1 MKKNKSQSNV
11 FGREGLIYEQ
21 YINGLSYD
29 MLAVKYEVS
38 VETIKGL
45 IKDYSQNPA
54 NDLAIL
60 GQTQLELRRASTM
73 GIDLII
79 KLYNEVSSKLTKNE
93 ISGEEL
99 PKLIVA
105 LANCQRSITETSFKM
120 ALMNPPQV
128 QIDRPNALHDA
139 SKRTQ
144 DELKAKAQSLVIDT
158 HKYTHNH
165 THKNTQ

>member
-1 MKKNKSQSNV
+1 MRKNKSQSNV
-11 FGREGLIYEQ
+11 FGREHLIYEQ

-29 MLAVKYEVS
+29 MLAVKYDVS
-38 VETIKGL
+38 VETIKRV

-60 GQTQLELRRASTM
+60 GQTQLDLKRASTM
-73 GIDLII
+73 GIDLIT
-79 KLYNEVSSKLTKNE
+79 KLYGVVAARLSNNE
-93 ISGEEL
+93 IGNEEL

-105 LANCQRSITETSFKM
+105 LANCQRSITETSFKL

-128 QIDRPNALHDA
+128 QTDTPNALHDA

-144 DELKAKAQSLVIDT
+144 DALKAKAQSLVIDT
-158 HKYTHNH
+158 HKYTH
-165 THKNTQ
+165 KNTQ